1 MSIETQY
8 GTPIIS
14 PEGNAEAFELE
25 RVPLA
30 NSDDDSRPESWIQE
44 RIFKHPKLLPI
55 DEIEPVF
62 GPLYPLCR
70 ELLTP
75 VGRLDALYVND
86 RGFLTLVECKL
97 WRNPEARRK
106 VVGQILDYAQALS
119 KWSYEDLDQ
128 AVEDTSGRSL
138 VANLREQGVDLD
150 EEKFIDGT
158 AKHLKDGRF
167 LLLIVGDGI
176 REEMKNIA
184 DFLQDYANLNF
195 AFALVEEAVFRMPE
209 EMGGGHLVQPRILCK
224 THEVPRYVVEVR
236 GDGVVVSTLPR
247 EEVTGDSRSSSR
259 RGTLSEQDYYQK
271 LSEVQPSL
279 PKELRS
285 LFSQAEDM
293 KLMLQWGDG
302 KVSRMVKT
310 PYKVRL
316 RDEERQRESIRPFN
330 FGVFRSDGDYSNNSC
345 EGPLGRK
352 YLRAL
357 AEILPDAEVRLNED
371 NEFSNRVVKPGGG
384 RVPVTDLLSV
394 KDAWLE
400 LIRETLPE
408 LEANEVED

>member
-30 NSDDDSRPESWIQE
+30 NPDDDSRPENWIQE

-70 ELLTP
+70 ELRTP

-128 AVEDTSGRSL
+128 AVEDTSGMSL
-138 VANLREQGVDLD
+138 VANLREQGLDLD

-176 REEMKNIA
+176 REEMENIA

-195 AFALVEEAVFRMPE
+195 AFALVEEAVFRMPA

-224 THEVPRYVVEVR
+224 THEIPRYVVEVR
-236 GDGVVVSTLPR
+236 GDGVAVSTLPR

-259 RGTLSEQDYYQK
+259 RGTLSEQDYYQG
-271 LSEVQPSL
+271 LSEVQPNL
-279 PKELRS
+279 PDQLRK
-285 LFSQAEDM
+285 LFQEVEGLQL
-293 KLMLQWGDG
+293 KLSWGSR
-302 KVSRMVKT
+302 KASRMVKT
-310 PYKVRL
+310 PFKVRL
-316 RDEERQRESIRPFN
+316 RNEEGQQNVLRQFN
-330 FGVFRSDGDYSNNSC
+330 FGVFRSDGYFINRSC
-345 EGPLGRK
+345 EGVLGRK
-352 YLRAL
+352 YLQNL
-357 AEILPDAEVRLNED
+357 ADILPDAEVRLHD
-371 NEFSNRVVKPGGG
+371 NEFRNCVVKSDGSS
-384 RVPVTDLLSV
+384 VPIADLLSV
-394 KDAWLE
+394 NDVWLD
-400 LIRETLPE
+400 LIDSFLPE
-408 LEANEVED
+408 LEANAVED